1 MSLFKN
7 ISYLNKTRIQV
18 NTSCWDNFVKNK
30 KHVTID
36 FKYNTKKE
44 SYKIYEEMPVL
55 ATTNLRDKK
64 IFNTMEFKIDRIEDD
79 YIHINNHI
87 FYYSEFSESF
97 IPAFCVTV

>member
-1 MSLFKN
+1 
-7 ISYLNKTRIQV
+7 
-18 NTSCWDNFVKNK
+18 
-30 KHVTID
+30 
-36 FKYNTKKE
+36 
-44 SYKIYEEMPVL
+44 MPVL